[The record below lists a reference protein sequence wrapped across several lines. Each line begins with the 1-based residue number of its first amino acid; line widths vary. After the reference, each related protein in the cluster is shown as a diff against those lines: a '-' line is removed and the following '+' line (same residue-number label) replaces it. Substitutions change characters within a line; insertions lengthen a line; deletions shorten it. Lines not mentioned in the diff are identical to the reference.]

1 MTHFLPKPP
10 LSLAKGSFLVSLL
23 AVAIAGCSESTIA
36 LSPTDEAETVVAE
49 TISAV
54 DTTNTTV
61 SPKTAQAKAEE
72 LSTEE
77 LSTEGL
83 STEGLPKA
91 ELPEDRPNEPL
102 VSMLEAAAAIEVDPT
117 TPYGEVRSRL
127 MQKGWI
133 PHTFRTNGPVGNW
146 LNPMVEAMGSL
157 GFNEIKDCSGE
168 GYCRFEF
175 VYTDRTLENGAVLA
189 VTTAP
194 TASGSIA
201 KGEEPL
207 FSGLR
212 LEDTA
217 DTTYAQQAF
226 DAALFSQL
234 QATDSFCLGVGQ
246 CNDAKYVFKDALL
259 IGRSHDFG
267 TTKISLI
274 FAQPIS
280 REIAINYA
288 RMLDAEAVIDFS
300 ESWLD
305 SDINSE
311 VFSEAVLPGEAIADQ
326 QGSATTASLSLA
338 DDGQV
343 SEVSFGITVF

>member
-10 LSLAKGSFLVSLL
+10 LSLAKGTLLVSLL
-23 AVAIAGCSESTIA
+23 AVSIAGCSESTIA

-61 SPKTAQAKAEE
+61 SPKTVQAKAEE

-77 LSTEGL
+77 L

-102 VSMLEAAAAIEVDPT
+102 VSMLEAAAAIEVNPT
-117 TPYGEVRSRL
+117 TPYSEVRSRL
-127 MQKGWI
+127 IQKGWV

-146 LNPMVEAMGSL
+146 QNPMVEAMGSL

-175 VYTDRTLENGAVLA
+175 VYADRTLENGAVLA

-212 LEDTA
+212 LEDIA
-217 DTTYAQQAF
+217 DTTYTQQAF

-274 FAQPIS
+274 FAQPIP

-326 QGSATTASLSLA
+326 QGAATTASLSLA

>member
-10 LSLAKGSFLVSLL
+10 LSLAKGTLLVSLL
-23 AVAIAGCSESTIA
+23 AVSIAGCSESTIA

-61 SPKTAQAKAEE
+61 SPKTVQAKAEE

-83 STEGLPKA
+83 STEELLKA

-102 VSMLEAAAAIEVDPT
+102 VSMLEAAAAIEVNPT
-117 TPYGEVRSRL
+117 TPYSEVRSRL

-212 LEDTA
+212 LEDIA
-217 DTTYAQQAF
+217 DTTYTQQAF

-274 FAQPIS
+274 FAQPIP
-280 REIAINYA
+280 REIAVNYA
-288 RMLDAEAVIDFS
+288 RILDAEAVIDFS
-300 ESWLD
+300 ESRLD

-311 VFSEAVLPGEAIADQ
+311 VFSEAMLPGEAIADQ
-326 QGSATTASLSLA
+326 QGAATTASLSLS

>member
-10 LSLAKGSFLVSLL
+10 LSLAKGTLLVSLL
-23 AVAIAGCSESTIA
+23 AVSIAGCSESTIA

-83 STEGLPKA
+83 STEGLSTEGLSTEGLPKA

-127 MQKGWI
+127 IQKGWV

-146 LNPMVEAMGSL
+146 QNPMVEAMGSL

-194 TASGSIA
+194 TASDSIA

-217 DTTYAQQAF
+217 D
-226 DAALFSQL
+226 
-234 QATDSFCLGVGQ
+234 
-246 CNDAKYVFKDALL
+246 
-259 IGRSHDFG
+259 
-267 TTKISLI
+267 
-274 FAQPIS
+274 
-280 REIAINYA
+280 
-288 RMLDAEAVIDFS
+288 
-300 ESWLD
+300 
-305 SDINSE
+305 
-311 VFSEAVLPGEAIADQ
+311 
-326 QGSATTASLSLA
+326 
-338 DDGQV
+338 
-343 SEVSFGITVF
+343 